1 MRHARGAVWPVARW
15 AAGRRRRGAAALRG
29 YGGIRAC
36 DTPEF
41 PIGTPGALI
50 NKLPVLGSQIGIK
63 KASVEQGVRF
73 DGLLAC
79 LRTDVVM
86 AAKSIFVCHARRC
99 PLAGW

>member
-15 AAGRRRRGAAALRG
+15 AAGRRRRGAAALRK
-29 YGGIRAC
+29 YDRIRAC

-63 KASVEQGVRF
+63 KSERGTVIARVKT
-73 DGLLAC
+73 AW
-79 LRTDVVM
+79 LRTDVV
-86 AAKSIFVCHARRC
+86 
-99 PLAGW
+99 